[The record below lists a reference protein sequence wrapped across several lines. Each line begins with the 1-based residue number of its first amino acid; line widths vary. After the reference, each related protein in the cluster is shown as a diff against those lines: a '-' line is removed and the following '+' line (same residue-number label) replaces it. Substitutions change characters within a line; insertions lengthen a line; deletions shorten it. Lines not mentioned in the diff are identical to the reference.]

1 MEAVLV
7 VDMGTEELSNEGA
20 IVNWFNSHNCKVED
34 DIIYVHEEAHEE
46 VVQYTFFDAATT
58 CMFKFET
65 DGDYFPPILTHFI
78 EHLKDV
84 KGTQISVA
92 EQGKFGEYN
101 NLVDMTLNQFINHVI
116 KGEDV

>member
-7 VDMGTEELSNEGA
+7 VDMGNEELSNEGA
-20 IVNWFNSHNCKVED
+20 IVKWFNNNNCKVEE
-34 DIIYVHEEAHEE
+34 DIIYVHDDIHEE

-65 DGDYFPPILTHFI
+65 DGEYFPPILTNFI
-78 EHLKDV
+78 EHLEDA

-92 EQGKFGEYN
+92 EEGRFGEYN
-101 NLVDMTLNQFINHVI
+101 NLVDMTLNQFITHVI
-116 KGEDV
+116 RGDD